1 MPISGVTS
9 SASNSFF
16 GCVSGSR
23 LSEET
28 IRKLRRFGIEPSTV
42 TSEAQAQA
50 LITKLE
56 QKLEQVHKTA
66 NSNNA
71 QQATSSEAEMIAK
84 AKALAAQVGVSVSS
98 SESLSDIFSKISKKL
113 ESITK
118 GGDSLKEVKG
128 YKSELSSLEDE
139 YSTIQQSQNSMY
151 SAMNYT
157 ANMNK
162 YILGLN

>member
-16 GCVSGSR
+16 GCVFGSR

-28 IRKLRRFGIEPSTV
+28 IRKLRQLGIEPSTV

>member
-9 SASNSFF
+9 SVSNSFF

-28 IRKLRRFGIEPSTV
+28 IRKLRQLGIEPSTV

>member
-9 SASNSFF
+9 SANNSFF

-28 IRKLRRFGIEPSTV
+28 IRKLRRLGIEPSTV

-98 SESLSDIFSKISKKL
+98 SEFLSDIFSKISKKL

>member
-28 IRKLRRFGIEPSTV
+28 IRKLRRLGIEPSTV

-84 AKALAAQVGVSVSS
+84 AKALATQVGVSVSP

>member
-28 IRKLRRFGIEPSTV
+28 KRKLRQLGIEPSTV

-84 AKALAAQVGVSVSS
+84 AKALATQVGVSVSS

>member
-28 IRKLRRFGIEPSTV
+28 IRKLRRLGIEPSTV

-118 GGDSLKEVKG
+118 GGDSLKEVNG

>member
-28 IRKLRRFGIEPSTV
+28 IRKLRRLGIEPSTV

-128 YKSELSSLEDE
+128 YKSELSFLEDE

>member
-28 IRKLRRFGIEPSTV
+28 IRKLRRLGIEPSTV

-151 SAMNYT
+151 SAINYT

>member
-28 IRKLRRFGIEPSTV
+28 IRKLRRLGIEPSTV

-66 NSNNA
+66 NSSNA
-71 QQATSSEAEMIAK
+71 QQATSSESEMIAK
-84 AKALAAQVGVSVSS
+84 AKALATQVGVSVSS

>member
-28 IRKLRRFGIEPSTV
+28 IRKLRRLGIEPSTV

-66 NSNNA
+66 NSSNA

-84 AKALAAQVGVSVSS
+84 AKALAAQVGVSVLS

>member
-9 SASNSFF
+9 SANNSFF

-28 IRKLRRFGIEPSTV
+28 IRKLRRLGIEPSTV

-66 NSNNA
+66 NSSNA

-118 GGDSLKEVKG
+118 GGDSLKEVKD

>member
-1 MPISGVTS
+1 MSISGVTS
-9 SASNSFF
+9 SVNNSFF
-16 GCVSGSR
+16 GCVSGSN

-28 IRKLRRFGIEPSTV
+28 KRKLRQLGVDPSTV
-42 TSEAQAQA
+42 TSEMQAQT

-71 QQATSSEAEMIAK
+71 QQATSSESEMIAK
-84 AKALAAQVGVSVSS
+84 AKSLANQVGVSVSS

-113 ESITK
+113 ESMTK
-118 GGDSLKEVKG
+118 GGDNLKEVEG
-128 YKSELSSLEDE
+128 FKSELSSLEDE

-162 YILGLN
+162 YMLGLN

>member
-28 IRKLRRFGIEPSTV
+28 IRKLRRLGIEPSTV

-56 QKLEQVHKTA
+56 QKLEQVHTTA

>member
-9 SASNSFF
+9 SANNSFF

-28 IRKLRRFGIEPSTV
+28 IRKLRRLGIEPSTV
-42 TSEAQAQA
+42 TSEDQAQA

>member
-28 IRKLRRFGIEPSTV
+28 IRKLRRLGIEPSTV

-162 YILGLN
+162 YLLGLN

>member
-1 MPISGVTS
+1 MPITGVTS

-28 IRKLRRFGIEPSTV
+28 IRKLRRLGIEPSTV

>member
-1 MPISGVTS
+1 M
-9 SASNSFF
+9 
-16 GCVSGSR
+16 SGSR

-28 IRKLRRFGIEPSTV
+28 IRKLRRLGIEPSTV

>member
-1 MPISGVTS
+1 M
-9 SASNSFF
+9 
-16 GCVSGSR
+16 SGSR

-28 IRKLRRFGIEPSTV
+28 IRKLRRLGIEPSTV

-139 YSTIQQSQNSMY
+139 YSMIQQSQNSMY

>member
-28 IRKLRRFGIEPSTV
+28 IRKLRQLGIEPSTV

-98 SESLSDIFSKISKKL
+98 SESLSDIFSKISNKL

>member
-28 IRKLRRFGIEPSTV
+28 IRKLRRLGIEPSTV

-66 NSNNA
+66 NSSNA
-71 QQATSSEAEMIAK
+71 QQATSSEAEMVAK

>member
-28 IRKLRRFGIEPSTV
+28 IRKLRRLGIEPSNV

-50 LITKLE
+50 LINKLE

-66 NSNNA
+66 NSSNA

>member
-28 IRKLRRFGIEPSTV
+28 IRKLRRLGIEPSTV

-84 AKALAAQVGVSVSS
+84 AKALAAQVCVSVSS

>member
-28 IRKLRRFGIEPSTV
+28 IRKLRQLGIEPSTV

-151 SAMNYT
+151 GAMNYT

>member
-28 IRKLRRFGIEPSTV
+28 IRKLRRLGIEPSTV

-50 LITKLE
+50 LINKLE

-66 NSNNA
+66 NSSNA

>member
-28 IRKLRRFGIEPSTV
+28 IRKLRRLGIEPSTV

-66 NSNNA
+66 NSSNA

-84 AKALAAQVGVSVSS
+84 AKALAAQVGVSVLS

-113 ESITK
+113 ESIIK

>member
-28 IRKLRRFGIEPSTV
+28 IRKLRRLGIEPSTV

-118 GGDSLKEVKG
+118 GGDS
-128 YKSELSSLEDE
+128 
-139 YSTIQQSQNSMY
+139 
-151 SAMNYT
+151 
-157 ANMNK
+157 
-162 YILGLN
+162 

>member
-28 IRKLRRFGIEPSTV
+28 IRKLRRLGIEPSTV

-56 QKLEQVHKTA
+56 QKLEQVHKKA

>member
-28 IRKLRRFGIEPSTV
+28 IRKLRRLGIEPSTV

-66 NSNNA
+66 NSSNA

-128 YKSELSSLEDE
+128 YKSELSSLKDE

>member
-9 SASNSFF
+9 SANNSFF

-28 IRKLRRFGIEPSTV
+28 IRKLRRLGIEPSTV

-84 AKALAAQVGVSVSS
+84 AKALAVQVGVSVSS

>member
-1 MPISGVTS
+1 MPISRVTS
-9 SASNSFF
+9 SANNSFF

-28 IRKLRRFGIEPSTV
+28 IRKLRRLGIEPSTV

-66 NSNNA
+66 NSSNA

>member
-28 IRKLRRFGIEPSTV
+28 IRKLRRLGIEPSTV

-118 GGDSLKEVKG
+118 GGDSLKEVMG

>member
-9 SASNSFF
+9 SANNSFF

-28 IRKLRRFGIEPSTV
+28 IRKLRRLGIEPSTV

-66 NSNNA
+66 NSSNA

-84 AKALAAQVGVSVSS
+84 AKALATQVGVSVSS

>member
-28 IRKLRRFGIEPSTV
+28 IRKLRRLGIEPSTV

-66 NSNNA
+66 NSSNA

-128 YKSELSSLEDE
+128 YKLELSSLEDE

>member
-28 IRKLRRFGIEPSTV
+28 IRKLRRLGIEPSTV

-66 NSNNA
+66 NSSNA

-98 SESLSDIFSKISKKL
+98 SESLSDIFSEISKKL

>member
-16 GCVSGSR
+16 GCLSGSR

-28 IRKLRRFGIEPSTV
+28 IRKLRRLGIEPSTV

>member
-9 SASNSFF
+9 LASNSFF

-28 IRKLRRFGIEPSTV
+28 IRKLRRLGIEPSTV

>member
-28 IRKLRRFGIEPSTV
+28 IRKLRRLGIEPSTV

-66 NSNNA
+66 NSSNA

-98 SESLSDIFSKISKKL
+98 SESLSDIFSKISKKI

>member
-9 SASNSFF
+9 SANNSFF

-28 IRKLRRFGIEPSTV
+28 IRKLRQLGIEPSTV

-66 NSNNA
+66 NSSNA

-139 YSTIQQSQNSMY
+139 YSTIQQSQNSVY

>member
-23 LSEET
+23 LNEET
-28 IRKLRRFGIEPSTV
+28 IRKLRRLGIEPSTV

>member
-28 IRKLRRFGIEPSTV
+28 IRKLRRLGIEPSTV

-84 AKALAAQVGVSVSS
+84 AKVLAAQVGVSVSS